1 MVTGLGGN
9 SYEEKCKEIG
19 IKTLRER
26 RQYQDLVLLHG
37 MVHGRG
43 GLKLEDMF
51 KRAHDRDGPRT
62 RQVTGVNNLKIPAAR
77 SEIRKNSFAVRVVKE
92 WNELPDILK
101 SCTDTKKFKMA
112 LRKHRD

>member
-19 IKTLRER
+19 LQTLRER
-26 RQYQDLVLLHG
+26 RQYQNLVLLHG

-43 GLKLEDMF
+43 GLKLKDMF
-51 KRAHDRDGPRT
+51 ERANDRDGPRT
-62 RQVTGVNNLKIPAAR
+62 RQVTGTNKLKIPAAR

-92 WNELPDILK
+92 WNERPDTLK
-101 SCTDTKKFKMA
+101 SCTDIKMV
-112 LRKHRD
+112 LCKHRE

>member
-1 MVTGLGGN
+1 
-9 SYEEKCKEIG
+9 
-19 IKTLRER
+19 
-26 RQYQDLVLLHG
+26 

-51 KRAHDRDGPRT
+51 ERAHDRDGPRT
-62 RQVTGVNNLKIPAAR
+62 RQVTGVNNLKIPVAR
-77 SEIRKNSFAVRVVKE
+77 SEIRKNSFAVRVAKE

-112 LRKHRD
+112 LRKHRE